1 MADKFQ
7 LYLPL
12 LHILI
17 LLNTTIQKRTSPVS
31 FSPFSSIQSHRCSRS
46 LFLPTS
52 TCHLYQSLS
61 ALRPTG
67 RLLNALYPWLSG
79 EVSSPHHLGITLL
92 PNSHSSSLCLL
103 LLLTTS
109 YCSDFKSQR
118 VIEDLIGAKAEVT
131 VWCHR
136 WAFSPFEKCQ
146 TVVCEGDY

>member
-17 LLNTTIQKRTSPVS
+17 LLNTTIQKKPN
-31 FSPFSSIQSHRCSRS
+31 FSS
-46 LFLPTS
+46 LFFTFLLNSKSPLLPF
-52 TCHLYQSLS
+52 SLS
-61 ALRPTG
+61 AYFYLVSVSISLCTQTDRSPPQCFVP
-67 RLLNALYPWLSG
+67 LALPG

-136 WAFSPFEKCQ
+136 W
-146 TVVCEGDY
+146 V